1 MLAAMVAARGAVQT
15 PPSAVHVDQRV
26 FLHEV
31 SWQAYE
37 ALLAWRGEGS
47 VPRLTYL
54 SGELELMSPSL
65 DHEGF
70 KTRLAR
76 IFEAWAEEVDVQLE
90 GAGSWTI
97 RKRSVKRGVEPD
109 ECYFVGPLL
118 RENPPDIAIE
128 VVWTHGGIDK
138 LEVYRKLGV
147 REVWIWQDGE
157 LAFHALRGE
166 SYERCPRSEVLPA
179 FDPRLAARC
188 MAADSQTAAVKK
200 LREAMQAMTRKKRGP
215 KKR

>member
-1 MLAAMVAARGAVQT
+1 MVAARSTVPI
-15 PPSAVHVDQRV
+15 PPSAEHVDQRV
-26 FLHEV
+26 FLHGV

-37 ALLAWRGEGS
+37 ALLAWRGES
-47 VPRLTYL
+47 SALRVTYL
-54 SGELELMSPSL
+54 RGELELMSPSVE
-65 DHEGF
+65 HEGF
-70 KTRLAR
+70 KKYLAR
-76 IFEAWAEEVDVQLE
+76 ILEAWAEEAGIQLE

-97 RKRSVKRGVEPD
+97 HKRSVKRGVEPD
-109 ECYFVGPLL
+109 ECYFVGPLR
-118 RENPPDIAIE
+118 RESPPDIAIE
-128 VVWTHGGIDK
+128 VVWTRGGIDK

-166 SYERCPRSEVLPA
+166 SYERSPRSEVLPA

-188 MAADSQTAAVKK
+188 MAADSQTAAVKR
-200 LREAMQAMTRKKRGP
+200 LREAMRATRKKRGP